1 MAEAEANGSKGSPR
15 DAREAERE
23 RGRGHGR
30 ETPKDP
36 LSPARLYLLT
46 FPGLPQTA
54 GVVLPIMSLFISK
67 LKGALS

>member
-1 MAEAEANGSKGSPR
+1 MAAKAHLVMQGKQKG
-15 DAREAERE
+15 
-23 RGRGHGR
+23 RGRGHGQ
-30 ETPKDP
+30 ETLKDP

-54 GVVLPIMSLFISK
+54 GAALPIMSLFISK